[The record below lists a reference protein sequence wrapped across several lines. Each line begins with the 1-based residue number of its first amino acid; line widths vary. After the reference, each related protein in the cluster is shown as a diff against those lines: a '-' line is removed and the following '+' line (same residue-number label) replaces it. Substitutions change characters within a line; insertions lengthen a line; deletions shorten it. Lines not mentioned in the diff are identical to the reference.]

1 MIVAL
6 VRVALLL
13 PLVAACAGGSGPHG
27 TQRGEPR
34 VGFAGYRGVKVG
46 MTPAEASRAYGEPL
60 VAAAPPFGEAS
71 ECHHLY
77 PAGATGPASFMVFE
91 GVVVR
96 VEVRQDDVLTERG
109 VGVGS
114 SEDEVRAA
122 YPEATTSPHA
132 YVDGHYLTVTGDGG
146 LALVFETDGERV
158 TEYRAGRVP
167 EVGWIEGC
175 S

>member
-1 MIVAL
+1 MFVAL

-13 PLVAACAGGSGPHG
+13 PLVAACAGGSGPPAAPH
-27 TQRGEPR
+27 GEPR
-34 VGFAGYRGVKVG
+34 VGFAGYRGVRVG

-60 VAAAPPFGEAS
+60 VASAPPFGEAS
-71 ECHHLY
+71 ECHHLH
-77 PAGATGPASFMVFE
+77 PEGAIGPASFMVFE

-96 VEVRQDDVLTERG
+96 VEVRRGDVLTERG

-122 YPEATTSPHA
+122 YPEAASSPHH
-132 YVDGHYLTVTGDGG
+132 YVDGHYLTVTGEDG
-146 LALVFETDGERV
+146 LAIVFETDGERV
-158 TEYRAGRVP
+158 TEYRAGRRP
-167 EVGWIEGC
+167 EVDWIEGC